1 MSFGCRFAQLHFL
14 FFFSFSL
21 LCFDDFYDF
30 KVIFLLLGLKHLR
43 ILQLPEMSSRLVGLD
58 HFSKCSPDES
68 LALWPVWASYS
79 QAKMEVYIHTQT
91 HTNRQHYTYSE
102 KWREGACRGK
112 WLCVS
117 LTTST
122 FPALFGFLKVSY
134 WAIHLLTFCFVWG
147 KYMSEIN
154 GVF

>member
-1 MSFGCRFAQLHFL
+1 MVIIICHLAVGLHNYIFC

-68 LALWPVWASYS
+68 LAL
-79 QAKMEVYIHTQT
+79 
-91 HTNRQHYTYSE
+91 
-102 KWREGACRGK
+102 
-112 WLCVS
+112 
-117 LTTST
+117 
-122 FPALFGFLKVSY
+122 
-134 WAIHLLTFCFVWG
+134 
-147 KYMSEIN
+147 
-154 GVF
+154 